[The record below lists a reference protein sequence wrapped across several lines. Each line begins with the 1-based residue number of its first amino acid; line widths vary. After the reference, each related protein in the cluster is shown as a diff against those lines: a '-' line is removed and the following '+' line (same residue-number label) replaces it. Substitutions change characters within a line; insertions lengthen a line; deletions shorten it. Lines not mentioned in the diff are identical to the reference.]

1 MTRLQTAWAN
11 VTAKHAE
18 QVHAAGAGHVEAVAV
33 LTAKNEELTQQIAAD
48 EATVAEMEAAA
59 ATV

>member
-11 VTAKHAE
+11 VQAKHAE
-18 QVHAAGAGHVEAVAV
+18 QVHAAGSGNADALAA

-48 EATVAEMEAAA
+48 EATVAEMEAFVAA
-59 ATV
+59 V